1 MGTALKNIKEQ
12 AIIALFDIKSV
23 LEELDIKFVLLQ
35 GTLLGAIRD
44 KDFAPGDEDID
55 IASKIY
61 NLAPK
66 MKELIPLL
74 RARGFGLKL
83 FDNPYKFYVHA
94 KIKKGGIRTDFLS
107 FDFNGDKAFRL
118 GGRYIDKAKVYDRK
132 LIENLKEIDFLGKK
146 FKVFADAERWLE
158 IEYGPNWKKREHR
171 SGKFTTAWV
180 KDYWKSYVLK
190 AQGVNYGKKIEHI
203 LKHKEYV

>member
-1 MGTALKNIKEQ
+1 MSTLNKEKAKTILFEIKNI
-12 AIIALFDIKSV
+12 LD
-23 LEELDIKFVLLQ
+23 ELGIEFFLLQ

-44 KDFAPGDEDID
+44 KDFAPGDEDLD
-55 IASKIY
+55 IAAKIY

-66 MKELIPLL
+66 MRELIPVL
-74 RARGFGLKL
+74 RAKGFGLKL
-83 FDNPYKFYVHA
+83 FDNPYRFYVHI

-132 LIENLKEIDFLGKK
+132 LIENLKEIDFLGRK
-146 FKVFADAERWLE
+146 FNVFADAEKWLE
-158 IEYGPNWKKREHR
+158 IEYGSNWRKREHR
-171 SGKFTTAWV
+171 SGKFTSAWV

-190 AQGVNYGKKIEHI
+190 AQGQDYGTKLEHI
-203 LKHKEYV
+203 LRHKERV